1 MNGKSMKKKKYSGF
15 VLLILLTVVVI
26 AGVLLST
33 LTPRG
38 QAPAQTKLPT
48 ASRSAPAPTP
58 SALPAPETTQ
68 PVPTEPFMIE
78 LEQGLAITAIEE
90 FAGLYMED
98 GSDEAVQGL
107 LMIILEN
114 RSGSDLQYAQIT
126 LEFADA
132 QAHFE
137 VTNLPAGGSCVL
149 LEKNRMGYRTERPEA
164 ARAENV
170 ALIGDFPMY
179 EDLFEITTADGLINI
194 RNISDADIS
203 GDIYVYYKNVGGGL
217 YYGGI
222 TYRAKIAGGLAAG
235 EIGQIMTNHYY
246 EDASEILMVTYAE

>member
-1 MNGKSMKKKKYSGF
+1 MNRKSMKMKKHRGF
-15 VLLILLTVVVI
+15 VILILLTAVVI

-33 LTPRG
+33 LKPWG
-38 QAPAQTKLPT
+38 QAPAQTQLPT
-48 ASRSAPAPTP
+48 VRTPVPTPAPST
-58 SALPAPETTQ
+58 LHAPETTQ
-68 PVPTEPFMIE
+68 PAPTDPFLIE

-90 FAGLYMED
+90 YAGLYVED

-107 LMIILEN
+107 LMVILEN
-114 RSGSDLQYAQIT
+114 RNESDLQYAQIT

-132 QAHFE
+132 RAHFD

-149 LEKNRMGYRTERPEA
+149 LEKDRMEYREDLPEA

-170 ALIGDFPMY
+170 VLVGDFPMY
-179 EDLFEITTADGLINI
+179 ADLFEITTADGVINV

-203 GDIYVYYKNVGGGL
+203 GDIYVYYKNVGGGM

-222 TYRAKIAGGLAAG
+222 TYRARIAGGLAAG